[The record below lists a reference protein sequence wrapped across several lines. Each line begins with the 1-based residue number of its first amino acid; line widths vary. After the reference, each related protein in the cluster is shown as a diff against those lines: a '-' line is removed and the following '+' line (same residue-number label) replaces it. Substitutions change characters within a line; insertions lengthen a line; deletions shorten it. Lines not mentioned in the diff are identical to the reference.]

1 MLVKYIFVRY
11 TYTVWIMGIM
21 CITLNEGEMS
31 TIGEKLRKLR
41 QEKGLSLDELA
52 KITQSSKS
60 YLWELEKGTKNPSA
74 EKLSELAKYFGVT
87 LDYLMKE
94 DENQTFDTAQRIFTR
109 VNNLSEDDQKKI
121 ESIIET
127 LFSDKK

>member
-1 MLVKYIFVRY
+1 
-11 TYTVWIMGIM
+11 
-21 CITLNEGEMS
+21 MS

-52 KITQSSKS
+52 TITQSSKS

-94 DENQTFDTAQRIFTR
+94 DVNQTFDTAQRIFTR
-109 VNNLSEDDQKKI
+109 VSNLSEADQEKI
-121 ESIIET
+121 EEMIKLIIKM
-127 LFSDKK
+127 KKND

>member
-1 MLVKYIFVRY
+1 M
-11 TYTVWIMGIM
+11 WIM
-21 CITLNEGEMS
+21 CITLNEGKMS

-41 QEKGLSLDELA
+41 KEKGLSLDELA
-52 KITQSSKS
+52 KETQSSKS

-74 EKLSELAKYFGVT
+74 EKLSELAQYFGVT
-87 LDYLMKE
+87 LDYLIKE
-94 DENQTFDTAQRIFTR
+94 NENKTFDTAQRIFTR

>member
-1 MLVKYIFVRY
+1 MVKL
-11 TYTVWIMGIM
+11 GD
-21 CITLNEGEMS
+21 
-31 TIGEKLRKLR
+31 KLRKLR
-41 QEKGLSLDELA
+41 QEKHLSLDDLA
-52 KITQSSKS
+52 EETHSSKS

-109 VNNLSEDDQKKI
+109 VNNLSEEDQKKI

>member
-1 MLVKYIFVRY
+1 MAK
-11 TYTVWIMGIM
+11 
-21 CITLNEGEMS
+21 
-31 TIGEKLRKLR
+31 IGEKLRILR
-41 QEKGLSLDELA
+41 QQKGLSLDELA

-87 LDYLMKE
+87 LDYLMNEE
-94 DENQTFDTAQRIFTR
+94 DNQSIGTAQRIFTR

-121 ESIIET
+121 ETIIET